1 MSHEIDKL
9 LGAVSAKLD
18 RDAPPISLD
27 EIVGGEPTMAVPT
40 TVVQLRPAQ
49 SEGPDRATHI
59 RRRVMV
65 VAAALLL
72 VTGGAIA
79 VATRN
84 SQSTAPVAEP
94 ATAAPSSSTAATAT
108 TVTTIVETTQPIVK
122 TSLTQTLAK
131 GAKNDDVKAVQ
142 QRLTDLGFAPGP
154 IDGIFGSGT
163 QQAVWA
169 YEKLVLKTPRAKATG
184 KVTDEMWQGMQD
196 RVAITPR
203 RPTPGKTH
211 MEIYIP
217 EQVAVVFVNDA
228 PKLIAHISTGV
239 QNPDGTP
246 QQWCETLNYDTDKNG
261 EPLATPVTKQ
271 ECAEAKTPGGVF
283 AFTRRYAGKRVG
295 PLGGMMNPVYFNYGI
310 AVHGADNVP
319 LEPASHGCVRL
330 NQTIAKFFPSLVK
343 TGDAVFVWGQDG
355 KQPEDYSKR
364 ESLPSFNRPDPN
376 ATTTTTTTTTTA
388 PPTTTAPTTVPTP
401 TTTPTATTVAPVTVV
416 PVAPPTA
423 TTTAAVPIGGG

>member
-9 LGAVSAKLD
+9 LGEVSAKLD

-27 EIVGGEPTMAVPT
+27 EIVGGPPTQAVPT
-40 TVVQLRPAQ
+40 TVVELRPAQ
-49 SEGPDRATHI
+49 NDRPDRATHI

-65 VAAALLL
+65 AAAVLLAA
-72 VTGGAIA
+72 GGAIV
-79 VATRN
+79 VATRSN
-84 SQSTAPVAEP
+84 RTTESIAATG
-94 ATAAPSSSTAATAT
+94 TAAGPSSSNATTAT
-108 TVTTIVETTQPIVK
+108 TATAVVEPTQPIVK

-196 RVAITPR
+196 RVVVAPR

-211 MEIYIP
+211 MEIYVP
-217 EQVAVVFVNDA
+217 EQVAIVFTNDA
-228 PKLIAHISTGV
+228 PKLIAHISTGI

-283 AFTRRYAGKRVG
+283 AFTRRYEGKRVG

-376 ATTTTTTTTTTA
+376 ATTTTTTTTA
-388 PPTTTAPTTVPTP
+388 PPTTVPTP
-401 TTTPTATTVAPVTVV
+401 TTTPTATTVAPVTVA

-423 TTTAAVPIGGG
+423 TTTAAPPPPVSGG